1 MSNELRGFRSRSL
14 LIALAQS
21 DGGNVPARCVKP
33 SGRSLEPRS
42 NARPRGMAVPQQ
54 QCCGQNSA
62 YRPGCYKLN
71 NSSYLLGTAIGGRLP
86 PIAFA
91 QSNNIPL
98 SSL

>member
-1 MSNELRGFRSRSL
+1 MGNELRGFRSRSL

-62 YRPGCYKLN
+62 YRPGCF
-71 NSSYLLGTAIGGRLP
+71 YLTIRVICLGLPSGGAYRQSRLR
-86 PIAFA
+86 
-91 QSNNIPL
+91 
-98 SSL
+98 SLTIFRSLPC